1 MWHLRKGPQMF
12 NKYTGM
18 IMEERDPIPAEWAK
32 GVTVIESP
40 NAPAH
45 TPDLFLISPP
55 SIAG

>member
-1 MWHLRKGPQMF
+1 MF